1 MRGGVAVQRDHPRG
15 SMLCRR
21 MGKEPLG
28 GGYITPFAQEKI
40 NRSTLSIDRA
50 IEVNPLALYLDVGL
64 IHAPGVAH
72 SPRILVPAL
81 FKVRHVA
88 LHPAQDGRMSQGD
101 AALGHHLD
109 QVTGAELECQ
119 VPPHAKDNNFLVE
132 MPTPEEF
139 LRRGRFCHSSRYRR
153 KPSLSSLHQN
163 RTFDLPPLQHLQPG
177 EPGVFH
183 GTHIHVP
190 CEGASLGR
198 SVPRVETLG

>member
-1 MRGGVAVQRDHPRG
+1 
-15 SMLCRR
+15 MLCRR

-40 NRSTLSIDRA
+40 NRPTPLIDRA

-88 LHPAQDGRMSQGD
+88 LNPAQDGRMSQGD

-119 VPPHAKDNNFLVE
+119 VPPHAQDNNFLVE

-139 LRRGRFCHSSRYRR
+139 LCGGRFCHSSRYRR

-163 RTFDLPPLQHLQPG
+163 PVKQLEEALCL
-177 EPGVFH
+177 FH
-183 GTHIHVP
+183 SRGL
-190 CEGASLGR
+190 GSL
-198 SVPRVETLG
+198 S

>member
-1 MRGGVAVQRDHPRG
+1 MRGSVAVQRDHPRG

-40 NRSTLSIDRA
+40 NRSTLFLDRA

-64 IHAPGVAH
+64 IHAPGVAQ

-119 VPPHAKDNNFLVE
+119 VPPHAQDNNFLVE

-139 LRRGRFCHSSRYRR
+139 LHRGRFCHSSRYRR

-163 RTFDLPPLQHLQPG
+163 RLALEGGNPDTNAERCSPTPRRARGF
-177 EPGVFH
+177 FH
-183 GTHIHVP
+183 ELSAVN
-190 CEGASLGR
+190 
-198 SVPRVETLG
+198 